1 MFKRKVVAALLIFT
15 VVFFSK
21 NSFVNAEEVYFTNEN
36 GVSMTEKEY
45 NFFSE
50 MYNKNYPKVVTQ
62 DIYDMFKDGNY
73 FNGKI
78 KSNTYTENTKSNTR
92 GTFHSSANKSIRISA
107 SCVTNCAVAVS
118 VEWKNNPV
126 VRSYDVIGA
135 YLYNVSTIGSIST
148 QAASNTKNIAPIRMT
163 ISEKKPSG
171 SMRII

>member
-1 MFKRKVVAALLIFT
+1 MFKRKVVDALLIFT

-78 KSNTYTENTKSNTR
+78 KVTHIPKTLNQMLEEL
-92 GTFHSSANKSIRISA
+92 FIVQQIR
-107 SCVTNCAVAVS
+107 VLEFLHHV
-118 VEWKNNPV
+118 
-126 VRSYDVIGA
+126 
-135 YLYNVSTIGSIST
+135 
-148 QAASNTKNIAPIRMT
+148 
-163 ISEKKPSG
+163 
-171 SMRII
+171 

>member
-1 MFKRKVVAALLIFT
+1 MFKRKIVATLLIFT

-78 KSNTYTENTKSNTR
+78 KSNTYTEETKSNTR

-107 SCVTNCAVAVS
+107 
-118 VEWKNNPV
+118 
-126 VRSYDVIGA
+126 
-135 YLYNVSTIGSIST
+135 
-148 QAASNTKNIAPIRMT
+148 
-163 ISEKKPSG
+163 
-171 SMRII
+171 

>member
-62 DIYDMFKDGNY
+62 DIINILSNY
-73 FNGKI
+73 SLF
-78 KSNTYTENTKSNTR
+78 
-92 GTFHSSANKSIRISA
+92 
-107 SCVTNCAVAVS
+107 
-118 VEWKNNPV
+118 
-126 VRSYDVIGA
+126 
-135 YLYNVSTIGSIST
+135 
-148 QAASNTKNIAPIRMT
+148 
-163 ISEKKPSG
+163 
-171 SMRII
+171 